1 MGNGTFL
8 PKRRI
13 GLFIF
18 SVALTLF
25 SNFYFSYYQ
34 AIVLGIYFIL
44 RVIFKY
50 RCDIVSRW
58 EKFYL
63 LVIGAILAL
72 LSSILGF
79 YTGVSSFLNND
90 RAQNDD
96 FNITLFTDLTQ
107 SKYHIFLMV
116 LYHSFDYCINGFI
129 YV

>member
-1 MGNGTFL
+1 LL
-8 PKRRI
+8 PLSLWGMERFFQKRRI

-79 YTGVSSFLNND
+79 YTG
-90 RAQNDD
+90 
-96 FNITLFTDLTQ
+96 
-107 SKYHIFLMV
+107 
-116 LYHSFDYCINGFI
+116 
-129 YV
+129 